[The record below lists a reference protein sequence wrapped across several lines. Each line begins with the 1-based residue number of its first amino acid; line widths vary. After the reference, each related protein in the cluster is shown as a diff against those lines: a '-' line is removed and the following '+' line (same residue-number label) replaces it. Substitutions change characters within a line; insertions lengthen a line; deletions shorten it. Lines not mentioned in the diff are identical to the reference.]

1 MAKIKRTQKWS
12 KSFLFV
18 NLTVYFFLKSDIT
31 NKDILSNNY
40 VFKYINSEDKD
51 KFFEYKIRKGN
62 ANIEK
67 EESGDEYVIK
77 FNGLEHKEGVNIIYS
92 LKGIEQEGYEYESLD
107 TIALTD
113 STAKVVRIKDDNR
126 DQYQLKL
133 KKGEHEIKCFQVIAQ
148 IRDGPITEYVSYK
161 SINEIKSGRPESKDD
176 DDDGDTTLYAIIGV
190 SVGLLVIVVVLVVII
205 LIYNARNRDLMD
217 QVNKI
222 SFVKSGAK
230 PKDDVNLLLDN
241 QNELE

>member
-1 MAKIKRTQKWS
+1 M
-12 KSFLFV
+12 
-18 NLTVYFFLKSDIT
+18 
-31 NKDILSNNY
+31 
-40 VFKYINSEDKD
+40 
-51 KFFEYKIRKGN
+51 
-62 ANIEK
+62 
-67 EESGDEYVIK
+67 
-77 FNGLEHKEGVNIIYS
+77 
-92 LKGIEQEGYEYESLD
+92 
-107 TIALTD
+107 
-113 STAKVVRIKDDNR
+113 
-126 DQYQLKL
+126 KL
-133 KKGEHEIKCFQVIAQ
+133 KKGDHEIKCFQVIAQ

-230 PKDDVNLLLDN
+230 PKDDVNLLLYN
-241 QNELE
+241 KNEL